1 MPTRAAG
8 AQGPAAH
15 AFHQPDENVR
25 NGASSRAV
33 STGFRDNTTVSQR
46 RAVCGPNIDDA
57 EMMRGYEGNAQVMAD
72 VATVIEQAQRE
83 GRDLATAL
91 RIARVTLAYV
101 SGPEPEPDQARA
113 LEALDRQLRALSD

>member
-1 MPTRAAG
+1 M
-8 AQGPAAH
+8 
-15 AFHQPDENVR
+15 
-25 NGASSRAV
+25 AV
-33 STGFRDNTTVSQR
+33 IAGFRDDAKFSQR
-46 RAVCGPNIDDA
+46 RTVCGPDIDGP

-72 VATVIEQAQRE
+72 VATVIDQARRE

-113 LEALDRQLRALSD
+113 LEALDQQIRALSD

>member
-1 MPTRAAG
+1 M
-8 AQGPAAH
+8 
-15 AFHQPDENVR
+15 
-25 NGASSRAV
+25 SRAV
-33 STGFRDNTTVSQR
+33 IAGFRDDMKFSQR
-46 RAVCGPNIDDA
+46 RTARGPDIDDP

-113 LEALDRQLRALSD
+113 LEALDQQLRALSD

>member
-1 MPTRAAG
+1 MK
-8 AQGPAAH
+8 
-15 AFHQPDENVR
+15 F
-25 NGASSRAV
+25 
-33 STGFRDNTTVSQR
+33 SQR
-46 RAVCGPNIDDA
+46 RIVRGPEIDDA

>member
-1 MPTRAAG
+1 VIA
-8 AQGPAAH
+8 
-15 AFHQPDENVR
+15 
-25 NGASSRAV
+25 
-33 STGFRDNTTVSQR
+33 GFRDNTTVSRR
-46 RAVCGPNIDDA
+46 RAVCGPDIDDA